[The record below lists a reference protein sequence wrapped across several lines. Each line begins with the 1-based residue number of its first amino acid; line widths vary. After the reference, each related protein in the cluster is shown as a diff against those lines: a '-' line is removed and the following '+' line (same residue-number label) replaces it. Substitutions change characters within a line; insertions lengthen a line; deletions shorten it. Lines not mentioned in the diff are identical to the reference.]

1 MATIVSFETERRGG
15 WADASRIAAG
25 GDRVVERVAAAAV
38 GLDLPALLDM
48 VGELLVGALPVN
60 RCDPFVVAADGP
72 VEGALE
78 VPIGAHGERFGA
90 LRVSSDGAA
99 PLLTSAQRAQVRG
112 VADVL
117 ALAIRAQQAPA
128 LVRAERDRIAQD
140 LHDSVGQVITGI
152 GLQLAAR
159 LADEPDPEA
168 WAWLAKIHGLIARA
182 DREMR
187 EAIEGLL
194 SGPDEAAGDL
204 ASAIEGLC
212 REAERDAGGGL
223 RVQFKIWGTAAPI
236 GAAGEDALFRVA
248 REALL
253 NVQRHANATTVQ
265 VELNYGVD
273 SVTLS
278 VRDDG
283 IGLARSGSG
292 LSAQGHFGIRT
303 MRHRIEDAGGT
314 LHVRPVTPHGVL
326 VEAVIQGRKVTAHA
340 AGTGG
345 GHR

>member
-1 MATIVSFETERRGG
+1 VATIVSFETERRGG
-15 WADASRIAAG
+15 WADAARAGG
-25 GDRVVERVAAAAV
+25 GDRVVERIAAAAV
-38 GLDLPALLDM
+38 GVDVPALLDV
-48 VGELLVGALPVN
+48 VGQLLVDALPVD
-60 RCDPFVVAADGP
+60 RCDPFVVAANGP

-90 LRVSSDGAA
+90 LRVSADGAA

-152 GLQLAAR
+152 GLELAAR
-159 LADEPDPEA
+159 LADEADPDE

-182 DREMR
+182 DQEMR
-187 EAIEGLL
+187 QAIEGLL
-194 SGPDEAAGDL
+194 SGESAGEL

-212 REAERDAGGGL
+212 REAEGAAGGGL
-223 RVQFKIWGTAAPI
+223 RVQFEVRGTAAPL
-236 GAAGEDALFRVA
+236 GAAGEDALFRVG

-283 IGLARSGSG
+283 VGLAGSGSQ